1 MVVAFTVH
9 PCCGGSSLLLNK
21 INRYGPLAHM
31 MSDLSGWLDCYR
43 KYYVFLQA
51 VTVDP
56 FHPSVVGPTPT
67 QLSSGEGGG
76 DDAILKY
83 LTFEEMDSRR

>member
-1 MVVAFTVH
+1 
-9 PCCGGSSLLLNK
+9 
-21 INRYGPLAHM
+21 
-31 MSDLSGWLDCYR
+31 
-43 KYYVFLQA
+43 VFLQA

>member
-9 PCCGGSSLLLNK
+9 PCCGGSGSSLLLNK

-31 MSDLSGWLDCYR
+31 MSDLSGWSDCYR
-43 KYYVFLQA
+43 KYYVLLQA

-56 FHPSVVGPTPT
+56 FHPSVVGPTPRAASG
-67 QLSSGEGGG
+67 SSQ
-76 DDAILKY
+76 
-83 LTFEEMDSRR
+83 